1 MKALI
6 KRELKNYLKN
16 PIFWVGL
23 VVVVIG
29 VYQMLSPYLKIH
41 YFQSDQEIQDI
52 HMESPLEGGITEGYI
67 PSSPKQQ
74 IELAGEVIRKDL
86 IEELE
91 VSKEDADEM
100 ISTIQNMSIPEA
112 CEYLKKNHFN
122 NAEYI
127 FDDYA
132 YHQGNMEEVNGYL
145 DEKMEKQSFSYYF
158 TRKFTDSGGL
168 YMAFFSTILFAFLFL
183 RDTKKDTYELL
194 HTKPV
199 RPWQYV
205 LGKIGGGFL
214 TSLII
219 LAVLNLVFAG
229 LCILHIKEAGLA
241 SGSYV
246 FSTILGFVKATCIYI
261 LPNMLMIICVYT
273 IVALLFKNPLPATP
287 LLFLYIVYSNMGSIG
302 PDGNYGYFGRP
313 LAIVVR
319 FPGQFFDTAPPPL
332 VLMNQIFLILTSCV
346 IIALSVF
353 IWKRRRVY

>member
-1 MKALI
+1 MKAII

-16 PIFWVGL
+16 PIFWAGL
-23 VVVVIG
+23 IVVVTG
-29 VYQMLSPYLKIH
+29 VYQMVSPYLKIH
-41 YFQSDQEIQDI
+41 YFKSDQEIQAI
-52 HMESPLEGGITEGYI
+52 HVESPIDAEITDGYV
-67 PSSPKQQ
+67 PSSPEQQ
-74 IELAGEVIRKDL
+74 MELGSKVIRKNL

-91 VSKEDADEM
+91 MSEADADEI
-100 ISTIQNMSIPEA
+100 ISKIRKMSIPEA
-112 CEYLKKNHFN
+112 CEYLKKYKYYGAVYTF
-122 NAEYI
+122 E
-127 FDDYA
+127 DYA
-132 YHQGNMEEVNGYL
+132 YHQGSMEEVNGYL
-145 DEKMEKQSFSYYF
+145 DEKLVKRSFSYYF
-158 TRKFTDSGGL
+158 TRKFADSGGL

-205 LGKIGGGFL
+205 LGKVGGGFL

-219 LAVLNLVFAG
+219 LAVLNLIFAG

-241 SGSYV
+241 SGSFV
-246 FSTILGFVKATCIYI
+246 LSTILNFVKATCVYI

-287 LLFLYIVYSNMGSIG
+287 LLFLYIVYSNMGSVG
-302 PDGNYGYFGRP
+302 PDGNYAYLGRP
-313 LAIVVR
+313 LAIMVR

-332 VLMNQIFLILTSCV
+332 VLMNQTFLILTSCV

-353 IWKRRRVY
+353 LWKRRRV